1 MRSSLTCAR
10 LFDAFKS
17 QSCYQSSWHP
27 QISCPVCLKPLCLL
41 QLPMRRRFLA
51 RQIWKLVWN
60 ELAIIKKNGLMGP
73 ENRCKNLTV
82 LGLLTTSTL
91 FGGMLLYSFGFAPL
105 LFKYC
110 SVEQAGYL
118 LRVAFPWYY
127 LFVITISLIGAICA
141 LVGGHVDIFKLMIPV
156 VLFALYARQRL
167 MPQINL
173 ASDGRAA
180 GDAAAKKRFN
190 LLHGASMAINFAQ
203 IAVVGTALA
212 WFL

>member
-1 MRSSLTCAR
+1 MR
-10 LFDAFKS
+10 
-17 QSCYQSSWHP
+17 
-27 QISCPVCLKPLCLL
+27 
-41 QLPMRRRFLA
+41 
-51 RQIWKLVWN
+51 
-60 ELAIIKKNGLMGP
+60 P
-73 ENRCKNLTV
+73 ENRDENLTV
-82 LGLLTTSTL
+82 FGLLTTSTL

-173 ASDGRAA
+173 ASDGRAG

-203 IAVVGTALA
+203 MAVVGTALA